1 MSERFV
7 TAVSTGVEAAVST
20 GVEAAVF
27 TGVEAAVSTGVDTRV
42 ELSSTKERL
51 EHVGHVTKSVRF

>member
-7 TAVSTGVEAAVST
+7 TAES
-20 GVEAAVF
+20 